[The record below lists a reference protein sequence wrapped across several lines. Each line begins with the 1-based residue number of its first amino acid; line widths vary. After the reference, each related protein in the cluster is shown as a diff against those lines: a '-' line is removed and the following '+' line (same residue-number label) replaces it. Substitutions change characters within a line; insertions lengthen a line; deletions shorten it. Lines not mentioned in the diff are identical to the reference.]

1 MSRLRHIAGN
11 PLADLL
17 LNYYE
22 DDWGRLWYILA
33 EGRAG
38 ILQVGKEH
46 AAALRRL
53 RSKYRPYRGMQ
64 LAYRGMQLAYRGMQ
78 LEDTPVIKILPRRP
92 IRWHAR

>member
-11 PLADLL
+11 PQVALL
-17 LNYYE
+17 VDYYE

-64 LAYRGMQLAYRGMQ
+64 LAYRGMH
-78 LEDTPVIKILPRRP
+78 LEDTPVIKIVPRRL
-92 IRWHAR
+92 IHWHAR

>member
-64 LAYRGMQLAYRGMQ
+64 LAYRGMQL
-78 LEDTPVIKILPRRP
+78 EDTPVIKILPRRP